1 MTTVT
6 AEATAW
12 SASSA
17 QTPSFWGL
25 IRGEWL
31 KLNRMWTFWIMVG
44 LMFGGFTLFAIVLS
58 QGSGLS
64 DSINHT
70 PLQALEIVAQAP
82 LFLIRVFWGTMVI
95 ILTARLIGMEYSSGT
110 VRVILARG

>member
-25 IRGEWL
+25 LRGEWL

-44 LMFGGFTLFAIVLS
+44 LMFGGFTLFAIILS
-58 QGSGLS
+58 QSGGLADNIS
-64 DSINHT
+64 QG
-70 PLQALEIVAQAP
+70 PLQALYIASQAP
-82 LFLIRVFWGTMVI
+82 LFLIRVFWGMMVI
-95 ILTARLIGMEYSSGT
+95 VLTARLIGMEYSSGT
-110 VRVILARG
+110 VRVIL